1 MCSFPNSEALGWVN
15 QNENDDGNIFRY
27 FELAN
32 GSRNQETSC
41 RALSRKGSQDSQ
53 LSVLVGQSTSSRLKR
68 GHHRKDSEDPDD
80 QVKDG
85 LEMSGHV
92 AVPGQNASR
101 HGLSREQERS

>member
-1 MCSFPNSEALGWVN
+1 MAP
-15 QNENDDGNIFRY
+15 
-27 FELAN
+27 
-32 GSRNQETSC
+32 ETRRLHVEHSPV
-41 RALSRKGSQDSQ
+41 KGSQDSQ